1 MSMAPK
7 LSIIVPVYNAGEYL
21 KECIDSILAGE
32 YKDYEIIMV
41 DDGSKDDSPAIADE
55 YAANHA
61 NIKVIHQQNQGQSK
75 ARKNGIAIS
84 NGEYI
89 GFVDS
94 DDWITPITYGM
105 MMEAAERNGADI
117 VTMAGLRVAGK
128 HSHPFQ
134 DSLPS
139 GTYGRQEIKDT
150 VIPGLFMNHDLL
162 GSKGLNP
169 SQGLKI
175 FRRTIVDAA
184 YKEVPDDLSYGE
196 DLIFTYTAAMKSSSI
211 VILPKEYIGY
221 NYRLN
226 PGSISWVHRDGL
238 FQKSMKIVSFFRTYE
253 LVKDD
258 PIFQRELDYTS
269 CFFAINAFLNEYLM
283 KNPAPLSERRKV
295 IAQIID
301 SDEIKGASS
310 RISTSEAGFMNRTIV
325 KLMKNGKLGTICFI
339 GSLISLFRKPITAIS
354 QKIF

>member
-1 MSMAPK
+1 MAD

-21 KECIDSILAGE
+21 RECIDSILAGE

-55 YAANHA
+55 YAANHE
-61 NIKVIHQQNQGQSK
+61 NIKVLHQQNQGQIK
-75 ARKNGIAIS
+75 ATKNGIAIS
-84 NGEYI
+84 SGEYI

-94 DDWITPITYGM
+94 DDWVTPITFRM
-105 MMEAAERNGADI
+105 MMEAARNEDADI
-117 VTMAGLRVAGK
+117 VSMAGLRVSGK
-128 HSHPFQ
+128 HTHPFQ

-139 GTYGRQEIKDT
+139 GIYGKKEIWDT
-150 VIPGLFMNHDLL
+150 VVPGLFMNHDLL

-169 SQGLKI
+169 SKALKI
-175 FRRTIVDAA
+175 IRRSLVDSV
-184 YKEVPDDLSYGE
+184 YSIIPDDIVYGE
-196 DLIFTYTAAMKSSSI
+196 DLIFSYTAITIAEKL
-211 VILPKEYIGY
+211 VILPKECKGY

-226 PGSISWVHRDGL
+226 PNSVSWGYRKDV
-238 FQKSMKIVSFFRTYE
+238 FMKSMKIVSFLRNLPQLKDYE
-253 LVKDD
+253 A
-258 PIFQRELDYTS
+258 FQRELDYTS